1 MALSPE
7 VAKIIQEAVKIGGKA
22 LEGKLPPKSFL
33 PKRNPYAHLYERV
46 KARMGKSYKDCE
58 DWEAPEIL
66 RLIEYYSNNPC

>member
-33 PKRNPYAHLYERV
+33 PKRNPYAHLYERI
-46 KARMGKSYKDCE
+46 KARHLIDSEEYNKFRKMFKNME
-58 DWEAPEIL
+58 NFNWEG
-66 RLIEYYSNNPC
+66 R